1 MHGSNPK
8 KVKPH
13 LTCELELGVVEL
25 GRPAVL
31 APLLFGAPLELLSPS
46 PLGSPPKS
54 ECIER
59 EGEVDI
65 GAGGWG
71 PPERNGQLS
80 VTCNSSFMVPA
91 PEFVSRNLLLK
102 FE

>member
-1 MHGSNPK
+1 MIFENILYLSNTPDAPTIWYSSPIK
-8 KVKPH
+8 AD

-31 APLLFGAPLELLSPS
+31 APLLFAAPLELSPS

-65 GAGGWG
+65 GAGG
-71 PPERNGQLS
+71 
-80 VTCNSSFMVPA
+80 
-91 PEFVSRNLLLK
+91 
-102 FE
+102 

>member
-1 MHGSNPK
+1 M
-8 KVKPH
+8 KPH

-31 APLLFGAPLELLSPS
+31 APLLLGAPLELLSPS

-71 PPERNGQLS
+71 PPESNGKLS
-80 VTCNSSFMVPA
+80 VTSNFSFLVPA
-91 PEFVSRNLLLK
+91 PDCFQKPVIVI
-102 FE
+102 